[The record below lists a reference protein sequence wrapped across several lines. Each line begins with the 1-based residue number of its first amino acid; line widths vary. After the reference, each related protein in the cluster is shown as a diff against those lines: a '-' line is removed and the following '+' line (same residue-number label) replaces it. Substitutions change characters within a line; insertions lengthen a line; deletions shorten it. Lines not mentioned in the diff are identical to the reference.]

1 MGWVLGEIQLLP
13 PFLGNLLNIF
23 LPVCFSVINTRLELL
38 MGQHVAVFALKKHCI
53 LENVCQQS
61 PITR

>member
-1 MGWVLGEIQLLP
+1 MLEEIELLP
-13 PFLGNLLNIF
+13 PFLGNLLNIS
-23 LPVCFSVINTRLELL
+23 LPVCFSVINTRLVLL
-38 MGQHVAVFALKKHCI
+38 MGQHVVVFVLKKHYI